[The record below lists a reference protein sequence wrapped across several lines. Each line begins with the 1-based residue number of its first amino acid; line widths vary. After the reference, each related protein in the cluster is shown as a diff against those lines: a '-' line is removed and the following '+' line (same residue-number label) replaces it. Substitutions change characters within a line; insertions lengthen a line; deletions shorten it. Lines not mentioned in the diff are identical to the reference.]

1 MSDRRH
7 VWITGIGLVTPIGT
21 GVEAFRAGLREA
33 RSPIKRI
40 DRFDASAFRSQVAA
54 QVDDFDPLA
63 WMPPKTAR
71 QLDRF
76 SQFGMVAG
84 RLALDDAHL
93 TPGADGAAD
102 PERIGIYLGSAL
114 GGIAYAE
121 EQHERYLEKG
131 IRQVA
136 PNLAL
141 AVFGGAA
148 PANLGIALDVRGPIL
163 STANSCASGAVAL
176 GEALGDL
183 REGRVD
189 AAIAG
194 GCEIPLS
201 PLAFGAFDIIR
212 ALSAGHND
220 EPDCAAR
227 PFDIG
232 RDGFVMGE
240 GAALLVLE
248 DAETAARRGA
258 TPYAE
263 LLGYGATSDAHHMVQ
278 PRADGREAARAAS
291 IALEDA
297 DTPPD
302 SIDYVNAHASSTPIG
317 DVAEAR
323 AIVTALGDARGDGA
337 GEWHEGAL
345 RSPTRCV
352 GGDRG
357 GDLRTRDPRRVG
369 AFVGQPRRA
378 RPGLSGAPAR
388 PPARRAVRGLP
399 AGAEHLVRLRRLER
413 SAGPGRDRLSR
424 RALGDQLDRRRR
436 DPRPD
441 ARRGR

>member
-1 MSDRRH
+1 MNERR
-7 VWITGIGLVTPIGT
+7 VWITGIGVICAVGI
-21 GVEAFRAGLREA
+21 GVEAFRAGLRAA
-33 RSPIKRI
+33 RSPVKRI
-40 DRFDASAFRSQVAA
+40 DRFDPSPFRSQVAA

-76 SQFGMVAG
+76 SQFGLVAG
-84 RLALDDAHL
+84 RLAFDDAGL
-93 TPGADGAAD
+93 TPGADGAAE

-121 EQHERYLEKG
+121 EQHERYLERG
-131 IRQVA
+131 IRSVA

-148 PANLGIALDVRGPIL
+148 PANLGIALGVRGPIL

-183 REGRVD
+183 REGRID

-212 ALSAGHND
+212 ALSVGHND
-220 EPDCAAR
+220 DPDQAAR

-240 GAALLVLE
+240 GVALLVLE
-248 DAETAARRGA
+248 TAEVAQRRGA

-278 PRADGREAARAAS
+278 PRSDGSEAARAAT
-291 IALEDA
+291 IAMTDA
-297 DTPPD
+297 DVHPTA
-302 SIDYVNAHASSTPIG
+302 IDYVNAHASSTPIG

-323 AIVTALGDARGDGA
+323 ALATALGEHAGTVPVSGTKALYGHPLGASGAIEAAICALAVRDGWA
-337 GEWHEGAL
+337 PASVNLVDPDPEAL
-345 RSPTRCV
+345 A
-352 GGDRG
+352 
-357 GDLRTRDPRRVG
+357 LL
-369 AFVGQPRRA
+369 
-378 RPGLSGAPAR
+378 PGLMLEGREGRYMRVLSTSFGFGGLNAALIFGAP
-388 PPARRAVRGLP
+388 
-399 AGAEHLVRLRRLER
+399 
-413 SAGPGRDRLSR
+413 
-424 RALGDQLDRRRR
+424 
-436 DPRPD
+436 
-441 ARRGR
+441 

>member
-1 MSDRRH
+1 MSPRRR
-7 VWITGIGLVTPIGT
+7 VWITGIGLITPIGT
-21 GVEAFRAGLREA
+21 GVDAFRAGLRAA
-33 RSPIKRI
+33 RSPVKRI
-40 DRFDASAFRSQVAA
+40 DRFDASPFRSQVAA

-76 SQFGMVAG
+76 SQFGLVAG
-84 RLALDDAHL
+84 RLALEDAGL
-93 TPGADGAAD
+93 TPGHDGAAAPD
-102 PERIGIYLGSAL
+102 RIGIYLGSAL

-121 EQHERYLEKG
+121 DQHTRYLERG

-148 PANLGIALDVRGPIL
+148 PANLGIALGVRGPIL

-212 ALSAGHND
+212 ALSDGRND
-220 EPDCAAR
+220 APTQAAR
-227 PFDIG
+227 PFDRE

-248 DAETAARRGA
+248 DAEAAGRRGA
-258 TPYAE
+258 VPYAE
-263 LLGYGATSDAHHMVQ
+263 LLGYGATSDAHHMIQ
-278 PRADGREAARAAS
+278 PRADGREAARAAT

-297 DTPPD
+297 RVDP
-302 SIDYVNAHASSTPIG
+302 SEIDYVNAHASSTPLG
-317 DVAEAR
+317 DIAEAR
-323 AIVTALGDARGDGA
+323 AIATALGARAATVPVSGTKALYGHPLGASGAIEAAICALAIRDAWAPASVNLVEPDTEIGTLLPGL
-337 GEWHEGAL
+337 L
-345 RSPTRCV
+345 RS
-352 GGDRG
+352 
-357 GDLRTRDPRRVG
+357 
-369 AFVGQPRRA
+369 
-378 RPGLSGAPAR
+378 
-388 PPARRAVRGLP
+388 
-399 AGAEHLVRLRRLER
+399 
-413 SAGPGRDRLSR
+413 GRDGTYGTTLSTSFGFGGLNA
-424 RALGDQLDRRRR
+424 ALVLG
-436 DPRPD
+436 
-441 ARRGR
+441 GVTG

>member
-1 MSDRRH
+1 MSDRRRI
-7 VWITGIGLVTPIGT
+7 WITGLGIITPIGT
-21 GVEAFRAGLREA
+21 GREAFRAGLRA
-33 RSPIKRI
+33 GRSPVTRI
-40 DRFDASAFRSQVAA
+40 TRFDPSPFRSQVAA
-54 QVDDFDPLA
+54 EVDDFDPLA

-76 SQFGMVAG
+76 SQFGLVAG
-84 RLALDDAHL
+84 RLALEDAGL
-93 TPGADGAAD
+93 TPGVDGGAH
-102 PERIGIYLGSAL
+102 PQRIGIYLGSAL

-212 ALSAGHND
+212 ALSAGRND
-220 EPDCAAR
+220 DPTAAER

-248 DAETAARRGA
+248 TAEVAEARGA
-258 TPYAE
+258 VPYAE
-263 LLGYGATSDAHHMVQ
+263 LMGYGATSDAYHMVQ
-278 PRADGREAARAAS
+278 PRADGTEAARAAT
-291 IALEDA
+291 IALADA
-297 DTPPD
+297 GVDT
-302 SIDYVNAHASSTPIG
+302 DYVDVLADAGSRFLVGAIRVGSTRLIDNVPL
-317 DVAEAR
+317 E
-323 AIVTALGDARGDGA
+323 GDAR
-337 GEWHEGAL
+337 
-345 RSPTRCV
+345 
-352 GGDRG
+352 
-357 GDLRTRDPRRVG
+357 
-369 AFVGQPRRA
+369 
-378 RPGLSGAPAR
+378 
-388 PPARRAVRGLP
+388 
-399 AGAEHLVRLRRLER
+399 
-413 SAGPGRDRLSR
+413 
-424 RALGDQLDRRRR
+424 
-436 DPRPD
+436 
-441 ARRGR
+441 

>member
-1 MSDRRH
+1 M
-7 VWITGIGLVTPIGT
+7 
-21 GVEAFRAGLREA
+21 RAG
-33 RSPIKRI
+33 RSPVKRI
-40 DRFDASAFRSQVAA
+40 DRFDPSPFRSQVAA

-76 SQFGMVAG
+76 SQFGLVAG
-84 RLALDDAHL
+84 RLAFDDAGMS
-93 TPGADGAAD
+93 PGADGAAE

-121 EQHERYLEKG
+121 EQHERYLERG
-131 IRQVA
+131 IRAVA

-148 PANLGIALDVRGPIL
+148 PANLGIALGVRGPIL

-183 REGRVD
+183 REGRID

-212 ALSAGHND
+212 ALSVGHND
-220 EPDCAAR
+220 DPGQAAR
-227 PFDIG
+227 PFDTG

-248 DAETAARRGA
+248 AADVAERRGA
-258 TPYAE
+258 IPYAE
-263 LLGYGATSDAHHMVQ
+263 LRGYGATSDAHHMVQ
-278 PRADGREAARAAS
+278 PRSDGSEAARAAS
-291 IALEDA
+291 IALADA
-297 DTPPD
+297 DVDPTT
-302 SIDYVNAHASSTPIG
+302 IDYVNAHASSTPIG

-323 AIVTALGDARGDGA
+323 ALALALGERAATVPVSGTKALYGHPLGASGAIEAAICALAIRDGWA
-337 GEWHEGAL
+337 PASVNLIDPDPEAVAL
-345 RSPTRCV
+345 
-352 GGDRG
+352 
-357 GDLRTRDPRRVG
+357 L
-369 AFVGQPRRA
+369 
-378 RPGLSGAPAR
+378 PGLMLEGREGTYRHVLSTSFGFGGLNAALVFGDVSG
-388 PPARRAVRGLP
+388 
-399 AGAEHLVRLRRLER
+399 
-413 SAGPGRDRLSR
+413 
-424 RALGDQLDRRRR
+424 
-436 DPRPD
+436 
-441 ARRGR
+441 

>member
-1 MSDRRH
+1 MSGRRR
-7 VWITGIGLVTPIGT
+7 VWITGIGIVTAIGT
-21 GVEAFRAGLREA
+21 GVESFRAGLRA
-33 RSPIKRI
+33 GRSPVRRI
-40 DRFDASAFRSQVAA
+40 DRFDASPFRSQVAA

-63 WMPPKTAR
+63 WMPAKTAR

-84 RLALDDAHL
+84 RLALDDANL
-93 TPGADGAAD
+93 SPGANGGASAD
-102 PERIGIYLGSAL
+102 RVGIYLGSAL

-121 EQHERYLEKG
+121 AQHERYLEKG

-212 ALSAGHND
+212 ALSSGHND
-220 EPDCAAR
+220 DAAGAAR
-227 PFDIG
+227 PFDTE

-240 GAALLVLE
+240 GVALLVLE
-248 DAETAARRGA
+248 DATAAARRGA
-258 TPYAE
+258 RPYAE
-263 LLGYGATSDAHHMVQ
+263 LLGYAATSDAFHMVQ

-291 IALEDA
+291 MALADA
-297 DTPPD
+297 GVAPGEV
-302 SIDYVNAHASSTPIG
+302 DYVNAHASSTPIG
-317 DVAEAR
+317 DLAEAR
-323 AIVTALGDARGDGA
+323 AIAMALGERAATVPVSGTKALYGHPLGA
-337 GEWHEGAL
+337 SGAIEAAIAAL
-345 RSPTRCV
+345 TIHDDWAPASVNLVTP
-352 GGDRG
+352 
-357 GDLRTRDPRRVG
+357 DPDSAALLPGLLHAPRAGAYRRVLSTSFG
-369 AFVGQPRRA
+369 FG
-378 RPGLSGAPAR
+378 GLNAALVLGAP
-388 PPARRAVRGLP
+388 
-399 AGAEHLVRLRRLER
+399 
-413 SAGPGRDRLSR
+413 
-424 RALGDQLDRRRR
+424 
-436 DPRPD
+436 D
-441 ARRGR
+441 A

>member
-1 MSDRRH
+1 MSGRRR
-7 VWITGIGLVTPIGT
+7 VWITGIGIVTAIGT
-21 GVEAFRAGLREA
+21 GVESFRAGLRA
-33 RSPIKRI
+33 GRSPVRRI
-40 DRFDASAFRSQVAA
+40 DRFDASPFRSQVAA

-63 WMPPKTAR
+63 WMPAKTAR

-84 RLALDDAHL
+84 RLALDDANL
-93 TPGADGAAD
+93 SPGASGGASAD
-102 PERIGIYLGSAL
+102 RIGIYLGSAL

-121 EQHERYLEKG
+121 AQHERYLEKG

-176 GEALGDL
+176 GEALGDI

-212 ALSAGHND
+212 ALSSGHND
-220 EPDCAAR
+220 DAAAAAR
-227 PFDIG
+227 PFDTE

-240 GAALLVLE
+240 GVALLVLE
-248 DAETAARRGA
+248 DATAAARRGA
-258 TPYAE
+258 RPYAE
-263 LLGYGATSDAHHMVQ
+263 LLGYAATSDAFHMVQ

-291 IALEDA
+291 MALADA
-297 DTPPD
+297 GVAPGEV
-302 SIDYVNAHASSTPIG
+302 DYVNAHASSTPIG
-317 DVAEAR
+317 DLAEAR
-323 AIVTALGDARGDGA
+323 AIATALGERAATVPVSGTKALYGHPLGA
-337 GEWHEGAL
+337 SGAIEAAIAAL
-345 RSPTRCV
+345 AIHDDWAPASVNLVTP
-352 GGDRG
+352 
-357 GDLRTRDPRRVG
+357 DPDSAALLPGLLLAPRAGAYRRVLSTSFG
-369 AFVGQPRRA
+369 FG
-378 RPGLSGAPAR
+378 GLNAALVLGAP
-388 PPARRAVRGLP
+388 
-399 AGAEHLVRLRRLER
+399 
-413 SAGPGRDRLSR
+413 
-424 RALGDQLDRRRR
+424 
-436 DPRPD
+436 D
-441 ARRGR
+441 A

>member
-1 MSDRRH
+1 MSDRRRI
-7 VWITGIGLVTPIGT
+7 WITGIGLITPIGT
-21 GVEAFRAGLREA
+21 GVDAFRAGLRA
-33 RSPIKRI
+33 ACSPVRRI
-40 DRFDASAFRSQVAA
+40 DRFDPSPFRSHVAA
-54 QVDDFDPLA
+54 QVDDFDALA

-76 SQFGMVAG
+76 SQFGLVAG
-84 RLALDDAHL
+84 QLALQDAKL
-93 TPGADGAAD
+93 TPGADGAAA

-121 EQHERYLEKG
+121 DQHTRYLERG

-212 ALSAGHND
+212 ALSSGHND
-220 EPDCAAR
+220 DPGQAAR
-227 PFDIG
+227 PFDRE

-248 DAETAARRGA
+248 DATTAEARGA
-258 TPYAE
+258 IPYAE
-263 LLGYGATSDAHHMVQ
+263 LMGYGATSDAHHMVQ
-278 PRADGREAARAAS
+278 PREDGREAARAAT
-291 IALEDA
+291 IALTDA
-297 DTPPD
+297 GVDPA
-302 SIDYVNAHASSTPIG
+302 SIDYVNAHASSTPLG
-317 DVAEAR
+317 DIAEAR
-323 AIVTALGDARGDGA
+323 AIASALGARAATVPVSGTKAFYGHPLGASGAIEAAICALTIRDGWA
-337 GEWHEGAL
+337 PPSVNLVE
-345 RSPTRCV
+345 P
-352 GGDRG
+352 
-357 GDLRTRDPRRVG
+357 DPEIDELL
-369 AFVGQPRRA
+369 
-378 RPGLSGAPAR
+378 PGLL
-388 PPARRAVRGLP
+388 RA
-399 AGAEHLVRLRRLER
+399 
-413 SAGPGRDRLSR
+413 GRDGTYRRTLSTSFGFGGLNA
-424 RALGDQLDRRRR
+424 ALVFGS
-436 DPRPD
+436 PE
-441 ARRGR
+441 G

>member
-1 MSDRRH
+1 MNERRR
-7 VWITGIGLVTPIGT
+7 VWITGIGLITPIGT
-21 GVEAFRAGLREA
+21 GVAAFRAGLRA
-33 RSPIKRI
+33 GCSPVKRI
-40 DRFDASAFRSQVAA
+40 DRFDASPFRSQVAA

-76 SQFGMVAG
+76 SQFGLVAG
-84 RLALDDAHL
+84 RLALEDAGL
-93 TPGADGAAD
+93 TPGAGGAAA

-121 EQHERYLEKG
+121 DQHTRYLERG

-163 STANSCASGAVAL
+163 STANSCASGAVAI

-183 REGRVD
+183 RDGRVD

-212 ALSAGHND
+212 ALSAGRND
-220 EPDCAAR
+220 DAAHAAR
-227 PFDIG
+227 PFDRE

-248 DAETAARRGA
+248 DATIAARRGA
-258 TPYAE
+258 IPYAE
-263 LLGYGATSDAHHMVQ
+263 VMGYGATSDAHHMVQ
-278 PRADGREAARAAS
+278 PRADGREAARAAT

-297 DTPPD
+297 AVDPAA
-302 SIDYVNAHASSTPIG
+302 IDYVNAHASSTPLG
-317 DVAEAR
+317 DIAEAR
-323 AIVTALGDARGDGA
+323 AIALALGERAATVPVSGTKAYYGHPLGASGAIEAAIAALAIRDGWTPGTVNLVDPDPEIA
-337 GEWHEGAL
+337 SLLPGLL
-345 RSPTRCV
+345 RS
-352 GGDRG
+352 G
-357 GDLRTRDPRRVG
+357 RDGTYRRVLSTSFG
-369 AFVGQPRRA
+369 FG
-378 RPGLSGAPAR
+378 GLNAA
-388 PPARRAVRGLP
+388 
-399 AGAEHLVRLRRLER
+399 LV
-413 SAGPGRDRLSR
+413 
-424 RALGDQLDRRRR
+424 LGSVE
-436 DPRPD
+436 
-441 ARRGR
+441 G

>member
-1 MSDRRH
+1 MSERRR
-7 VWITGIGLVTPIGT
+7 VWVTGIGIVCAIGT
-21 GVEAFRAGLREA
+21 GLDAFRAGLRA
-33 RSPIKRI
+33 GRSPVKRI
-40 DRFDASAFRSQVAA
+40 DRFDPSPFRSQVAA

-76 SQFGMVAG
+76 SQFGLVTG
-84 RLALDDAHL
+84 RLAFEDAGL
-93 TPGADGAAD
+93 SPGEDGAAA

-121 EQHERYLEKG
+121 EQHERYLERG
-131 IRQVA
+131 IRTVA

-148 PANLGIALDVRGPIL
+148 PANLGIALGVRGPIL

-212 ALSAGHND
+212 ALSVGYNED
-220 EPDCAAR
+220 PSRAAR
-227 PFDIG
+227 PFDTG

-248 DAETAARRGA
+248 AAEVAERRGA

-278 PRADGREAARAAS
+278 PRSDGSEAARAAS
-291 IALEDA
+291 IALADA
-297 DTPPD
+297 GVDP
-302 SIDYVNAHASSTPIG
+302 SAIDYVNAHASSTPIG

-323 AIVTALGDARGDGA
+323 ALATALGDRAATVPVSGTKALYGHPLGASGAIEAAICALAIRDGWA
-337 GEWHEGAL
+337 PASVNL
-345 RSPTRCV
+345 V
-352 GGDRG
+352 
-357 GDLRTRDPRRVG
+357 DPDPAVLELL
-369 AFVGQPRRA
+369 
-378 RPGLSGAPAR
+378 PGLILKAREDTYRYVLSTSFGFGGLNAALVFGAVSG
-388 PPARRAVRGLP
+388 
-399 AGAEHLVRLRRLER
+399 
-413 SAGPGRDRLSR
+413 
-424 RALGDQLDRRRR
+424 
-436 DPRPD
+436 
-441 ARRGR
+441 

>member
-1 MSDRRH
+1 MSDRRRI
-7 VWITGIGLVTPIGT
+7 WITGIGLITPIGIGLAT
-21 GVEAFRAGLREA
+21 FRAGLRA
-33 RSPIKRI
+33 GRSPVSRI
-40 DRFDASAFRSQVAA
+40 DRFDPSPFRSQVAA

-76 SQFGMVAG
+76 SQFGLVAG
-84 RLALDDAHL
+84 RLALDDARL
-93 TPGADGAAD
+93 IPGANGAAAPD
-102 PERIGIYLGSAL
+102 RIGIYLGSAL

-121 EQHERYLEKG
+121 EQHRRYLERG
-131 IRQVA
+131 IRHVA

-212 ALSAGHND
+212 ALSPSQND
-220 EPDCAAR
+220 NPGQAAR
-227 PFDIG
+227 PFDRE

-248 DAETAARRGA
+248 TAEMAARRGA
-258 TPYAE
+258 VPYAE
-263 LLGYGATSDAHHMVQ
+263 VLGYGATSDAHHMVQ
-278 PRADGREAARAAS
+278 PRADGRESARAAT
-291 IALEDA
+291 IALADA
-297 DTPPD
+297 DVD
-302 SIDYVNAHASSTPIG
+302 AGEIDYVNAHASSTPLG

-323 AIVTALGDARGDGA
+323 AIALALGERAVTVPVSGTKALYGHPLGASGAIEAAICALAIRDGWAPGSANLVEPDPDCAALLPRLLREGRA
-337 GEWHEGAL
+337 G
-345 RSPTRCV
+345 TY
-352 GGDRG
+352 
-357 GDLRTRDPRRVG
+357 RRVLSTSFG
-369 AFVGQPRRA
+369 FG
-378 RPGLSGAPAR
+378 GLNAALVFGE
-388 PPARRAVRGLP
+388 
-399 AGAEHLVRLRRLER
+399 AGTV
-413 SAGPGRDRLSR
+413 D
-424 RALGDQLDRRRR
+424 
-436 DPRPD
+436 
-441 ARRGR
+441 

>member
-1 MSDRRH
+1 MTDRRR
-7 VWITGIGLVTPIGT
+7 VWITGIGVVTPIGT
-21 GVEAFRAGLREA
+21 GVDAFRDGLRA
-33 RSPIKRI
+33 GHSPVRRI
-40 DRFDASAFRSQVAA
+40 DRFDPSPFRSQVAA

-84 RLALDDAHL
+84 RLALDDARL
-93 TPGADGAAD
+93 RPGEGGAAS

-121 EQHERYLEKG
+121 EQHERYLAKG

-212 ALSAGHND
+212 ALSAGRND
-220 EPDCAAR
+220 DAAHAAR
-227 PFDIG
+227 PFDTH
-232 RDGFVMGE
+232 RDGLVMGE

-248 DAETAARRGA
+248 EAGSAARRGA

-263 LLGYGATSDAHHMVQ
+263 LLGYGATSDAYHMVQ
-278 PRADGREAARAAS
+278 PRADGREAARAAT
-291 IALEDA
+291 IALDDA
-297 DTPPD
+297 TTEPGAV
-302 SIDYVNAHASSTPIG
+302 DYVNAHASSTPIG
-317 DVAEAR
+317 DIAEAR
-323 AIVTALGDARGDGA
+323 AIVTALGERAATVPVSGTKALYGHPLGA
-337 GEWHEGAL
+337 SGAIEAAIGAL
-345 RSPTRCV
+345 AIRDGWAPASVNLIEPDPDCAALLP
-352 GGDRG
+352 GL
-357 GDLRTRDPRRVG
+357 LRAGREGTYRRVLSTSFGFGGLNAALVLG
-369 AFVGQPRRA
+369 AI
-378 RPGLSGAPAR
+378 
-388 PPARRAVRGLP
+388 
-399 AGAEHLVRLRRLER
+399 
-413 SAGPGRDRLSR
+413 D
-424 RALGDQLDRRRR
+424 
-436 DPRPD
+436 
-441 ARRGR
+441 

>member
-1 MSDRRH
+1 MSERRRI
-7 VWITGIGLVTPIGT
+7 WITGIGLITPIGT
-21 GVEAFRAGLREA
+21 GVDAFRAGLRA
-33 RSPIKRI
+33 ACSPVKRI
-40 DRFDASAFRSQVAA
+40 DRFDPSPFRSQVAA
-54 QVDDFDPLA
+54 QVADFDPLA

-76 SQFGMVAG
+76 SQFGLVAG
-84 RLALDDAHL
+84 QLALQDARM
-93 TPGADGAAD
+93 TPGADGAAA

-121 EQHERYLEKG
+121 DQHTRYLERG

-220 EPDCAAR
+220 DPGGAAR
-227 PFDIG
+227 PFDRA

-248 DAETAARRGA
+248 DAAAAKARGA
-258 TPYAE
+258 VPYAE
-263 LLGYGATSDAHHMVQ
+263 LMGYGATSDAHHMVQ
-278 PRADGREAARAAS
+278 PREDGREAARAAS
-291 IALEDA
+291 IALTDA
-297 DTPPD
+297 GVDPD
-302 SIDYVNAHASSTPIG
+302 SIDYVNAHASSTPLG
-317 DVAEAR
+317 DIAEAR
-323 AIVTALGDARGDGA
+323 AIALALGARAASVAVSGTKALYGHPLGASGAIEAAICALTIRDGWAPPSVNLVEPDPEIGELLPGLLRAGRDGA
-337 GEWHEGAL
+337 YG
-345 RSPTRCV
+345 
-352 GGDRG
+352 
-357 GDLRTRDPRRVG
+357 
-369 AFVGQPRRA
+369 
-378 RPGLSGAPAR
+378 
-388 PPARRAVRGLP
+388 
-399 AGAEHLVRLRRLER
+399 
-413 SAGPGRDRLSR
+413 
-424 RALGDQLDRRRR
+424 RALSTSFGFGGLNAALVFGS
-436 DPRPD
+436 PE
-441 ARRGR
+441 A

>member
-1 MSDRRH
+1 VNDRRR
-7 VWITGIGLVTPIGT
+7 VWITGIGLITPIGT
-21 GVEAFRAGLREA
+21 GVDAFRAGLRA
-33 RSPIKRI
+33 ACSPVRRI
-40 DRFDASAFRSQVAA
+40 DRFDPSPFRSQVAA

-76 SQFGMVAG
+76 SQFGLVAG
-84 RLALDDAHL
+84 RLALEDARL
-93 TPGADGAAD
+93 TPGVAGAAG

-121 EQHERYLEKG
+121 EQHTRYLERG

-212 ALSAGHND
+212 ALSDGRND
-220 EPDCAAR
+220 DPTQAAR
-227 PFDIG
+227 PFDRE

-248 DAETAARRGA
+248 DAEAAGRRGA
-258 TPYAE
+258 SPYAE
-263 LLGYGATSDAHHMVQ
+263 LLGYGATSDAFHMVQ
-278 PRADGREAARAAS
+278 PRADGREAARAAT
-291 IALEDA
+291 IALDDA
-297 DTPPD
+297 RVDP
-302 SIDYVNAHASSTPIG
+302 SEIDYVNAHASSTPLG
-317 DVAEAR
+317 DIAEAR
-323 AIVTALGDARGDGA
+323 AIAMALGARAATVPVSGTKALYGHPLGASGAIEAAICALAIRDGWA
-337 GEWHEGAL
+337 PASVNLVE
-345 RSPTRCV
+345 P
-352 GGDRG
+352 
-357 GDLRTRDPRRVG
+357 DPEIGTLLPGLLRVG
-369 AFVGQPRRA
+369 RDGTYGRTLSTSFGFG
-378 RPGLSGAPAR
+378 GLNAAVVLGA
-388 PPARRAVRGLP
+388 VT
-399 AGAEHLVRLRRLER
+399 
-413 SAGPGRDRLSR
+413 D
-424 RALGDQLDRRRR
+424 
-436 DPRPD
+436 
-441 ARRGR
+441 